1 MIIYKR
7 AAFTSISAAF
17 IVSALFAAPAVHAS
31 TAPPTF
37 DITIGDGGFT
47 TNDSGYKGISV
58 NYRLEGADASEV
70 VSSSVALYSGTTL
83 LATNTSKSAEKVNE
97 AKAYSSAFRTV
108 IGTYTTSGTWNL
120 GDTSWTPRLSE
131 KPTKA
136 VITLTDSRGNT
147 YTSERSSL
155 NEHSGG
161 IHISWEKMLPSN
173 IAPDPTTPT
182 VVSDATEPLVIEVDS
197 GASGA
202 KLDYSGLLTSGA
214 GDIPKTTIFTGDG
227 ISVAIPKTRITA
239 DDKSWDGELQTP
251 TVVSNTSVTIPA
263 ESGSTVTVATAI
275 NVGAATTRLTFDEG
289 VRLLLPGQADMLVG
303 FDRDGTFTPITAEC
317 SADTQT
323 AGDALAAGGDCF
335 ISVGGDMV
343 IWTKHFT
350 TFAAYSFAATPA
362 TAGLVASGDDTPVS
376 TLLIGS
382 ALLLAVGTVVLVARS
397 RVAAKR

>member
-1 MIIYKR
+1 
-7 AAFTSISAAF
+7 
-17 IVSALFAAPAVHAS
+17 
-31 TAPPTF
+31 
-37 DITIGDGGFT
+37 
-47 TNDSGYKGISV
+47 
-58 NYRLEGADASEV
+58 
-70 VSSSVALYSGTTL
+70 
-83 LATNTSKSAEKVNE
+83 
-97 AKAYSSAFRTV
+97 
-108 IGTYTTSGTWNL
+108 
-120 GDTSWTPRLSE
+120 
-131 KPTKA
+131 
-136 VITLTDSRGNT
+136 
-147 YTSERSSL
+147 
-155 NEHSGG
+155 
-161 IHISWEKMLPSN
+161 LPSN
-173 IAPDPTTPT
+173 IVPDPTTPT
-182 VVSDATEPLVIEVDS
+182 VVSDSTEPLVIEVDS

-214 GDIPKTTIFTGDG
+214 GDIPKTTIFTSDG
-227 ISVAIPKTRITA
+227 VSVAIPKTRITA
-239 DDKSWDGELQTP
+239 DDKSWDGELKTP
-251 TVVSNTSVTIPA
+251 TVVPNSSVSIPA
-263 ESGSTVTVATAI
+263 KSGSTVTVATAI

-317 SADTQT
+317 TADTQT

-382 ALLLAVGTVVLVARS
+382 ALLLAVGSVVLVARS